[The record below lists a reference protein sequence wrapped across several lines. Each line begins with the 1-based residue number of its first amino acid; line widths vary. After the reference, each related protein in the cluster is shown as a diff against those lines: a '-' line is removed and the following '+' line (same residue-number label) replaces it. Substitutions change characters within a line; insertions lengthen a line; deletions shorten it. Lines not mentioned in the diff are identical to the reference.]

1 MSVPVNALLDAWSGS
16 SARATGPTNKT
27 NRNTIKSARWAVRLS
42 RHVRV
47 AMWVPLD
54 RTCEVSPRAR
64 PIQVKSDTRRYKTQG
79 LDVVGPAPVAGSC
92 EVEITPRP
100 TRHSYEQP
108 MHAL

>member
-1 MSVPVNALLDAWSGS
+1 
-16 SARATGPTNKT
+16 
-27 NRNTIKSARWAVRLS
+27 
-42 RHVRV
+42 
-47 AMWVPLD
+47 MWVPLD

-108 MHAL
+108 MHALIAVDADQTPRCGHAVLSPRDTRLLMVEAAAFRGNSTTT